1 MNEAR
6 SLTYSINVE
15 ANTAQ
20 AESNV
25 RNLTSSLGSLQNGGA
40 RLNIDAD
47 TSHAES
53 NIRSVTGNLGGLQ
66 SQASSVGSAFRSS
79 FLEGVDTGQSLSSS
93 LKSGVGGAL
102 FYVGGRVTEFKD
114 NFVQGAENIK
124 NSFTHPIETI
134 KNGLGNAVQS
144 AKDKFIDMVRGAGQ
158 AADGADD
165 VGDAA
170 QHTGKDIQNLGN
182 EADSAGDKFEKLGG
196 QTQRPACSEF

>member
-79 FLEGVDTGQSLSSS
+79 FLEGVDTIC
-93 LKSGVGGAL
+93 
-102 FYVGGRVTEFKD
+102 T
-114 NFVQGAENIK
+114 NFVTVN
-124 NSFTHPIETI
+124 P
-134 KNGLGNAVQS
+134 
-144 AKDKFIDMVRGAGQ
+144 
-158 AADGADD
+158 
-165 VGDAA
+165 
-170 QHTGKDIQNLGN
+170 
-182 EADSAGDKFEKLGG
+182 
-196 QTQRPACSEF
+196 